1 MFSYF
6 DGSLEDYLHYIKDVN
21 DNRLVKIKLC
31 PATKMEDIGIDTS
44 FHHVIDNFA
53 VTHIVTK
60 HSNEKETLRGQMLI
74 DESDFHLISDIV
86 SNYNSISV
94 EKPRDGRTLIIYS
107 KQYQECERFY
117 VEEIRKG
124 RH

>member
-6 DGSLEDYLHYIKDVN
+6 DGSLEDYLHYIKDVK

-31 PATKMEDIGIDTS
+31 PATKMENLGIDDS

-60 HSNEKETLRGQMLI
+60 HSNEKETLRGQ
-74 DESDFHLISDIV
+74 
-86 SNYNSISV
+86 
-94 EKPRDGRTLIIYS
+94 II
-107 KQYQECERFY
+107 
-117 VEEIRKG
+117 VEEIRNG
-124 RH
+124 RHELAGVTYFKRKRKLTGANS